1 MTVLN
6 KIIADRFCDG
16 RECISPEMIS
26 EISSE
31 FNSIYHRLRI
41 LLSCAEV
48 HNSP

>member
-16 RECISPEMIS
+16 RECVSPEMIS

-31 FNSIYHRLRI
+31 FITDYY
-41 LLSCAEV
+41 
-48 HNSP
+48 